1 MQSFR
6 SYLFILP
13 STVLIGISCVST
25 GKFKAMQQQ
34 ANQYDSL
41 YNQSMRTLQGCQS
54 DNTLLNKQK
63 ATLQDQ
69 TNQMKL
75 QLTATQENNSILR
88 KEIQSIS
95 AISASQAESIKKSLD
110 NMGAKD
116 TYFMAL
122 HTAVSR
128 RDSANV
134 ALILE
139 LKAAVGGYAD
149 KGLDIKLEKSVVYL
163 DLTDSLLFGGDTT
176 SFTVTDASKQILSRI
191 ARVLNDQPAVEFTIE
206 GHTDSLTDAQ
216 DSVMDSWDLSVKRS
230 AGIARLLQKQY
241 HVSPTRISAAGRGE
255 YAAAAATDSLEA
267 TIANR
272 RTRFIFLPQMDQVL
286 RLLDHRQDQR
296 QDQRQEQPAPA
307 AATPPPAE
315 TTQTPPPVTT
325 P

>member
-191 ARVLNDQPAVEFTIE
+191 ARVLNDQSAVEFTIE

-307 AATPPPAE
+307 A
-315 TTQTPPPVTT
+315 VTT